1 MEGRWAVSSAAV
13 PGYPHSRLPR
23 GAPHPPPMKRCIAR
37 ATARGR
43 TALRKISPAI
53 SAAHRGRR
61 LHPGSA
67 AELGEA
73 SHSAPRCCGAALP
86 RFPSPRVAPQGCR
99 PAAPPGHAAPAAGPE
114 PQPRCGCGAE
124 HRPGSAGGSDTPRRA
139 ARAPAS
145 PPAHGRD
152 CCPRSWAQGCAGPA
166 LGQLSSRQER
176 GPGNGAQRP
185 RSLQPAAAARGPR
198 PAGSAACRHWGH
210 AHAPPNQ
217 PRRSSRRPAFA
228 LWKTNQRPQ
237 GGAFRPP
244 PLSDL
249 PLSPPPPRGSY
260 NPEGVETPESPRHLA
275 ALFANSAAELW
286 RRRAVIGCERGR
298 GTRGRARRGSRGRFA
313 VRSLGLL

>member
-139 ARAPAS
+139 RPRVAASPRAGLLSAELGAGVRRSGPRSAELPSRTRPGQRGAAPAEPTARGRRSGSEARWLRRLPPLGACARA
-145 PPAHGRD
+145 
-152 CCPRSWAQGCAGPA
+152 
-166 LGQLSSRQER
+166 
-176 GPGNGAQRP
+176 
-185 RSLQPAAAARGPR
+185 
-198 PAGSAACRHWGH
+198 
-210 AHAPPNQ
+210 
-217 PRRSSRRPAFA
+217 
-228 LWKTNQRPQ
+228 T
-237 GGAFRPP
+237 
-244 PLSDL
+244 
-249 PLSPPPPRGSY
+249 
-260 NPEGVETPESPRHLA
+260 
-275 ALFANSAAELW
+275 
-286 RRRAVIGCERGR
+286 
-298 GTRGRARRGSRGRFA
+298 
-313 VRSLGLL
+313 